1 MTRKMKQLALGLA
14 LAALAVPGVSWAA
27 GVVNA
32 TTQGGCA
39 LHCPF
44 CG

>member
-1 MTRKMKQLALGLA
+1 MTKKTLRWALGLA

-27 GVVNA
+27 GVVKA
-32 TTQGGCA
+32 TTQGGCPI
-39 LHCPF
+39 HCPF